1 MGKIDRAEEHYLDAL
16 ESMDSGDIEAALSSA
31 KMATK
36 ADSDHAEAWWLISG
50 LELPKDSS
58 PSLLQASRSLSAC
71 RKAVALEPSNNDA
84 WVRGGQLLADELG
97 MYEESL
103 IWWQNRRELAPYDPV
118 AVIEQSALLADM
130 GIYGKASVHLKQIFD
145 LDLEVSPKQ
154 YQRIARLHSTM
165 SKAADEDPIKHFKP
179 WEKRHPG
186 WTMIEF
192 RKSKNPVSESLI
204 FLLVTSPFLVLEM
217 WLANSLNNAG
227 IFGFCLTSLVVL
239 FTVMVGMR
247 FSRKLF
253 HRVNKPAFDLVRA
266 QDIETTSG
274 YVVIPEGIRTSKM
287 YMSILSRRTK
297 AFQER
302 TLSIVDEGRTMPK
315 GWTPSIPNLD
325 IEFDDEDEEDIG
337 EDGVDIPGFEEE

>member
-1 MGKIDRAEEHYLDAL
+1 MSKVDRAEEHYLDAL
-16 ESMDSGDIEAALSSA
+16 EAMDDGDIEGA
-31 KMATK
+31 KSCARKATK
-36 ADSDHAEAWWLISG
+36 SDSQHAEAWWLISG
-50 LELPKDSS
+50 LELPKDN
-58 PSLLQASRSLSAC
+58 PPNLIQASRSLSAC
-71 RKAVALEPSNNDA
+71 RKAIALEPSNNDA

-97 MYEESL
+97 MYEEAL
-103 IWWQNRRELAPYDPV
+103 IWWQNRRELVPYDPV

-130 GIYGKASVHLKQIFD
+130 GLYGKASVHLKQIFD

-165 SKAADEDPIKHFKP
+165 SKAAEQDPIEHFKP

-186 WTMIEF
+186 WSMIEF
-192 RKSKNPVSESLI
+192 RKNKNPVSESLI
-204 FLLVTSPFLVLEM
+204 FLLVTSPFLVMEM

-227 IFGFCLTSLVVL
+227 FFGFCLTSLVVL
-239 FTVMVGMR
+239 FTVMTGMR

-274 YVVIPEGIRTSKM
+274 CVVIPEEIRTSKM

-302 TLSIVDEGRTMPK
+302 TLSIVDEGRVLAK
-315 GWTPSIPNLD
+315 GWTPSIPNLEVEIID
-325 IEFDDEDEEDIG
+325 SEENIDEDDI
-337 EDGVDIPGFEEE
+337 DVPGFEEE